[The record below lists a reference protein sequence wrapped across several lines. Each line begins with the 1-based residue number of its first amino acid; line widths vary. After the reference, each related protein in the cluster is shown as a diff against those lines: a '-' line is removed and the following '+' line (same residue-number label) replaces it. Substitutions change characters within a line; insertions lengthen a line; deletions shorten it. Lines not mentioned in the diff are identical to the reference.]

1 MEVIISRE
9 RDRGRWPRGEGAG
22 MGTGALALAS
32 EVSGTESGCSRSK
45 AQEKKVVLIPLA
57 LTCPEQN

>member
-1 MEVIISRE
+1 
-9 RDRGRWPRGEGAG
+9 

-57 LTCPEQN
+57 LTCREQN